1 MLQGKRIILGVTGG
15 IAAYKAVFLLR
26 ELQKLGA
33 EVRVTMTPSATRF
46 VGVETFAAL
55 SRQDVAVDVFSEGDL
70 ASGHWTRHI
79 DWGEWADLFVIAPC
93 TANTLARIVH
103 GFSDNM
109 LTSVALAARCPILIC
124 PTMDGG
130 MYRSPATQSNITRA
144 REIGIHIL
152 EPESGY
158 LASGLEDQGR
168 LPEPGV
174 IISKMEEI
182 LADVPAGPLTGK
194 HVVVTA
200 GPTREFLDPVR
211 FISNPSSGKMGLA
224 MAEAA
229 KKLGARVT
237 LIHGPVSAALP
248 ENISN
253 VAITS
258 ASELF
263 EAVKKHHNADIFILA
278 AAVSDFA
285 PSERHE
291 QKVKKENAEGSIT
304 LQSTPD
310 TLQWLGDNKK
320 PGQVLIGFAMET
332 ENLLESARAKRNRK
346 NCDWI
351 VANSILEEGSGFA
364 HDTNSVYLIGEK
376 TAPGSEIR
384 FEGPKNLIAQKVLA
398 AIFPRHGEQV
408 ILPPGNTV

>member
-26 ELQKLGA
+26 ELQKQGA
-33 EVRVTMTPSATRF
+33 EVRVTMTSSATRF
-46 VGVETFAAL
+46 VGIETFAAL

-79 DWGEWADLFVIAPC
+79 EWGEWADLFVIAPC
-93 TANTLARIVH
+93 TANTLAKIVH

-109 LTSVALAARCPILIC
+109 LASVALAARCPILIC

-130 MYRSPATQSNITRA
+130 MYRSPATRA
-144 REIGIHIL
+144 NLSRAIELGFHIL

-158 LASGLEDQGR
+158 LASGLNDQGR
-168 LPEPGV
+168 LPEPEV
-174 IISKMEEI
+174 IISSIEKI
-182 LADVPAGPLTGK
+182 IGDVPAGPLTGK
-194 HVVVTA
+194 HVVVSA

-237 LIHGPVSAALP
+237 LIHGPVSAQLP
-248 ENISN
+248 DGITN

-258 ASELF
+258 ASDLF
-263 EAVKKHHNADIFILA
+263 EAVKKHHSADVFILA

-285 PSERHE
+285 PSTRHD
-291 QKVKKENAEGSIT
+291 QKVKKERAESSIT
-304 LQSTPD
+304 LQPTPD
-310 TLQWLGDNKK
+310 TLQWLGENRKT
-320 PGQVLIGFAMET
+320 GQVLIGFAMET
-332 ENLLESARAKRNRK
+332 ENLLESARSKRERK

-364 HDTNSVYLIGEK
+364 HDTNSVFLIGEK
-376 TAPGSEIR
+376 TEAGSETR
-384 FEGPKNLIAQKVLA
+384 FEGPKNLIAQKVLN
-398 AIFPRHGEQV
+398 AIFG
-408 ILPPGNTV
+408 